1 MSTTPRTDE
10 HIKGGSWSFD
20 VGFARQLET
29 ELNEALVKLR
39 AAEADAA
46 RLAEALRFASAWVP
60 EGTSEDESLNEAIAA
75 HETRIKML
83 C

>member
-1 MSTTPRTDE
+1 MSATPRTDAF
-10 HIKGGSWSFD
+10 KRT
-20 VGFARQLET
+20 VGKPWWEFAGELET

-39 AAEADAA
+39 AAEADAD